1 MKSTTVYLPDET
13 EANLQKLAEETGRS
27 LEELI
32 QEAIKN
38 YLAARQTS
46 ALPKS
51 VGMGAS
57 GMSNLAERSEE
68 FLWEKES

>member
-38 YLAARQTS
+38 YLAARQIDR
-46 ALPKS
+46 LLHCQ
-51 VGMGAS
+51 
-57 GMSNLAERSEE
+57 NL
-68 FLWEKES
+68 

>member
-1 MKSTTVYLPDET
+1 MKPTTVYLPEET
-13 EANLQKLAEETGRS
+13 AANLQKLAKKTGRS

-32 QEAIKN
+32 QEAVEN
-38 YLAARQTS
+38 YLTKQTS
-46 ALPKS
+46 SLPKS

-68 FLWEKES
+68 LLWKDES

>member
-1 MKSTTVYLPDET
+1 MKPTTVYLPEET
-13 EANLQKLAEETGRS
+13 EANLQKLAQETGRS

-38 YLAARQTS
+38 YLAAKQTS
-46 ALPKS
+46 SLPKS

-57 GMSNLAERSEE
+57 RMSNLAERS
-68 FLWEKES
+68 